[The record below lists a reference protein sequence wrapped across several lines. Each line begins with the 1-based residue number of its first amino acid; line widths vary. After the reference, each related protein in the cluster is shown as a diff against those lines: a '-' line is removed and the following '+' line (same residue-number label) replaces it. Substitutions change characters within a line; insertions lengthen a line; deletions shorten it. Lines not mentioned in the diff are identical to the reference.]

1 MCVGLDE
8 EVAIVVALEIAATGG
23 GDLGQVLSTGMTFR
37 FLLQTLFD
45 EEIVT
50 EDAILKWAE
59 ERGEESDESP
69 RVKLFQSK
77 AVQAFLDWVAEESED
92 EDDSDGDDDDDSE
105 EE

>member
-1 MCVGLDE
+1 MSIGLDE
-8 EVAIVVALEIAATGG
+8 EIAIVVALEIAATGP

-50 EDAILKWAE
+50 EEAILQWAAD
-59 ERGEESDESP
+59 RGEESDESP
-69 RVKLFQSK
+69 RVKLFKSK
-77 AVQAFLDWVAEESED
+77 PIQDFLDWVAEESED
-92 EDDSDGDDDDDSE
+92 DDSDGDDEDDDSE